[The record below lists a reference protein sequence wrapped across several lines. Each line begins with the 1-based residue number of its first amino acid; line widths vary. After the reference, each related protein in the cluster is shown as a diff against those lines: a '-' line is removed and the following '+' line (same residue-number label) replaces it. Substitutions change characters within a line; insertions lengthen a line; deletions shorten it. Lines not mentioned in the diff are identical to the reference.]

1 MRIPILATAVAVA
14 ALATLASPRAA
25 RAHCDTLDGPVVA
38 AARQALA
45 ARDVTPV
52 LKWVTPEAEPQIR
65 AAFQRTL
72 AVRGESD
79 AARDLADQF
88 FFETLVRIH
97 REGEGF
103 PYTGLAP
110 AGTPISPAIRAAD
123 AALESGNAD
132 ALVKELTELV
142 AGGVRQRFAHAR
154 EARQHATQ
162 SVEAGR
168 EFVATYVALTHYA
181 EAIEAAGAG
190 HAGHEPTAK
199 ESPAHAH
206 Q

>member
-1 MRIPILATAVAVA
+1 MGFSKLAPAVAVA
-14 ALATLASPRAA
+14 ALAILAAPRQT

-52 LKWVTPEAEPQIR
+52 LRWVSPEAEPQIR
-65 AAFQRTL
+65 DAFQRTL

-88 FFETLVRIH
+88 FFETLVRLH

-110 AGTPISPAIRAAD
+110 AGTPISLAIRAAD

-132 ALVKELTELV
+132 ALVEELTERV
-142 AGGVRQRFAHAR
+142 AAGVRERFARASETR
-154 EARQHATQ
+154 RLAAA
-162 SVEAGR
+162 SVEGGR
-168 EFVATYVALTHYA
+168 HFVAAYVALTHYA
-181 EAIEAAGAG
+181 EAVEAAGSG
-190 HAGHEPTAK
+190 HTAHGPTA
-199 ESPAHAH
+199 EEPAVHAH

>member
-1 MRIPILATAVAVA
+1 MRFRTLIPAIAVASLAILAA
-14 ALATLASPRAA
+14 PRDA
-25 RAHCDTLDGPVVA
+25 RAHCDTLEGPVVA

-52 LKWVTPEAEPQIR
+52 LKWVTPEAEPQVR
-65 AAFQRTL
+65 EAFQRAL
-72 AVRGESD
+72 AVRGQSD

-88 FFETLVRIH
+88 FFETLVRLH

-132 ALVKELTELV
+132 ALVKELTDMV
-142 AGGVRQRFAHAR
+142 AAGARDRLARAVETRRHA
-154 EARQHATQ
+154 AA

-168 EFVATYVALTHYA
+168 QYVAAYVALTHYA
-181 EAIEAAGAG
+181 EALEAAGSG
-190 HAGHEPTAK
+190 HAKHDPTTKEPA
-199 ESPAHAH
+199 AHAH

>member
-1 MRIPILATAVAVA
+1 MRFRILLPAIAVAS
-14 ALATLASPRAA
+14 LAILTAPRLA

-45 ARDVTPV
+45 AGDVTPV
-52 LKWVTPEAEPQIR
+52 RKWVTPEAEPQIR
-65 AAFQRTL
+65 DAFQRTL
-72 AVRGESD
+72 AVRGASG

-88 FFETLVRIH
+88 FFETLVRLH

-110 AGTPISPAIRAAD
+110 AGTPISPVIRAAD
-123 AALESGNAD
+123 AALDSGNVD
-132 ALVKELTELV
+132 PLVKELTEMV
-142 AGGVRQRFAHAR
+142 AAAVRERFAHAR
-154 EARQHATQ
+154 EARQHATRN
-162 SVEAGR
+162 VEAGR
-168 EFVATYVALTHYA
+168 SFVATYVALTHYA

-190 HAGHEPTAK
+190 HAAHQPAAK

-206 Q
+206 E